1 MDRKILKFPHC
12 VALVDEHLVNSSN
25 DLALYNRSQLR
36 RVRVTFRCRVTMFSS
51 RVRLCY
57 TYNWTWNLVIYV
69 VSGIWHFYVR
79 RQFFTNF
86 CKTAAKCPFLRK
98 FPFFSINFLFG
109 RLKRAP
115 AATFLNFDRTKIREI
130 HSTQVTW

>member
-57 TYNWTWNLVIYV
+57 TYN
-69 VSGIWHFYVR
+69 
-79 RQFFTNF
+79 
-86 CKTAAKCPFLRK
+86 
-98 FPFFSINFLFG
+98 
-109 RLKRAP
+109 
-115 AATFLNFDRTKIREI
+115 
-130 HSTQVTW
+130 